1 MYERLERLVQL
12 PATRVCAP
20 FVLGGLLML
29 VALAND
35 TPRALQAGGL
45 IALLATLVLLREA
58 GRFAAGAA
66 DDEASALVHK
76 HLLGAAMHT
85 ALFAASFLLA
95 SLGMAM
101 SAALGA

>member
-1 MYERLERLVQL
+1 MFERLERLVQL

-58 GRFAAGAA
+58 SRFAARA
-66 DDEASALVHK
+66 DDDRAFALLHT
-76 HLLGAAMHT
+76 HLLGAAMHA
-85 ALFAASFLLA
+85 ALFASSFLLA

-101 SAALGA
+101 FAPSGA